1 MKKDPY
7 VYIEHIQESIAAI
20 EEYTHDISKEKL
32 LNTPQIQ
39 DAVCR
44 RLEII
49 GEAANKLEPEFTEQF
64 ANIPWHQISAMRN
77 ILIHQYFS
85 VDLDQVWS
93 TIQKDIPELKRQ
105 LEKI

>member
-7 VYIEHIQESIAAI
+7 VFIDHIRESIAAI
-20 EEYTHDISKEKL
+20 EAYTQDVSQEQF
-32 LNTPQIQ
+32 LNNSQIQ

-49 GEAANKLEPEFTEQF
+49 GEAANKLESEFTEKF
-64 ANIPWHQISAMRN
+64 PNIPWYEIIAMRN
-77 ILIHQYFS
+77 ILIHEYFG
-85 VDLDQVWS
+85 VDPDQVWN
-93 TIQKDIPELKRQ
+93 TVQKDIPELKRQ

>member
-7 VYIEHIQESIAAI
+7 VYIDHIRESIEMI
-20 EEYTHDISKEKL
+20 ETYTNGITKEVF

-49 GEAANKLEPEFTEQF
+49 GEAANKLESEFKENF
-64 ANIPWHQISAMRN
+64 PGIP
-77 ILIHQYFS
+77 
-85 VDLDQVWS
+85 
-93 TIQKDIPELKRQ
+93 
-105 LEKI
+105 